1 MRSRVSTWTVSV
13 PPSEHDLPTERQHE
27 SYLGKESLTHS
38 MVEVATVTSKGQVTL
53 PASIRKR
60 LGLRKGSKLI
70 FVEEEQGVRL
80 VAGEDL
86 EKRFALF
93 ERMAADTGLS
103 PKRLSALVKEAKDRL
118 WREHYASRD

>member
-1 MRSRVSTWTVSV
+1 
-13 PPSEHDLPTERQHE
+13 
-27 SYLGKESLTHS
+27 

>member
-1 MRSRVSTWTVSV
+1 
-13 PPSEHDLPTERQHE
+13 
-27 SYLGKESLTHS
+27 

-70 FVEEEQGVRL
+70 FLEEDQGVRL

-93 ERMAADTGLS
+93 ERLAEDADLS

>member
-1 MRSRVSTWTVSV
+1 
-13 PPSEHDLPTERQHE
+13 
-27 SYLGKESLTHS
+27 

-70 FVEEEQGVRL
+70 FLEEDQGVRL

-93 ERMAADTGLS
+93 ERMAEDTDLS
-103 PKRLSALVKEAKDRL
+103 PKRLSALVKEAKARL

>member
-1 MRSRVSTWTVSV
+1 
-13 PPSEHDLPTERQHE
+13 
-27 SYLGKESLTHS
+27 

-53 PASIRKR
+53 PASIRRR

-70 FVEEEQGVRL
+70 FLEEEQGVRL

-93 ERMAADTGLS
+93 ERMAADTNLS
-103 PKRLSALVKEAKDRL
+103 TKRLNALVKEAKDRL